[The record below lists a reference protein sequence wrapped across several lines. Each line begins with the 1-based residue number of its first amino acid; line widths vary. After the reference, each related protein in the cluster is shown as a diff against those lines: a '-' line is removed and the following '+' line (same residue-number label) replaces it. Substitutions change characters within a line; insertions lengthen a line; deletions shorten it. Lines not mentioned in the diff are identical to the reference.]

1 MQRNPIRTS
10 LGALLLAL
18 AAGCAPADEAV
29 TEAPEGAVDSPADA
43 GIQFTGDFDGPLGL
57 QLYSLRNQ
65 FQQDVPGT
73 LDWVRDAGFR
83 TVETAGTYGMT
94 PTEFRQQ
101 LEQRGLDAVA
111 GHFPYERFRDSTTAV
126 LDEAQALGLDYVG
139 VAWIPHPEG
148 QPYTVEMA
156 RQAAADFNRWGQAAR
171 ERGLRFFYHV
181 HGYEFQPA
189 ADGTVPFDVMVAETR
204 PEDVTYEM
212 DVFWVA
218 HPGVDPAA
226 LLRKY
231 PNRWELMH
239 IKDMRRGVQTPDY
252 SGHAPPEAQVP
263 VGTGQIDYPAV
274 LRAAEEVGVKHYFL
288 EDETTS
294 PTENIPQSIRFLQSV
309 TY

>member
-1 MQRNPIRTS
+1 MQPNPIRAPFA
-10 LGALLLAL
+10 ALLLAL
-18 AAGCAPADEAV
+18 AAGCAPTDDAV
-29 TEAPEGAVDSPADA
+29 SEVPEGAVDSPADA
-43 GIQFTGDFDGPLGL
+43 GFQFTGDFDGPLGL
-57 QLYSLRNQ
+57 QLYSLRNE
-65 FQQDVPGT
+65 FPSDVPGT
-73 LDWVRDAGFR
+73 LAKVRQMGFR

-94 PTEFRQQ
+94 PAQFRQE
-101 LEQRGLDAVA
+101 LDRAGLDAVA
-111 GHFPYERFRDSTTAV
+111 GHAPYERFRDSTTAV
-126 LDEAQALGLDYVG
+126 LDEAEALGLDYIG

-148 QPYTVEMA
+148 QPFTVQMA
-156 RQAAADFNRWGQAAR
+156 REAAANFNRWGQAAR

-181 HGYEFQPA
+181 HGYEFQPT

-204 PEDVTYEM
+204 PEDVAYEM

-239 IKDMRRGVQTPDY
+239 IKDMRQGVQTPDY

-263 VGTGQIDYPAV
+263 VGTGQINYRAV
-274 LRAAEEVGVKHYFL
+274 LQAAEEIGVKHYFV
-288 EDETTS
+288 EDETTD
-294 PTENIPQSIRFLQSV
+294 PLGNIPQSTRFLEGV